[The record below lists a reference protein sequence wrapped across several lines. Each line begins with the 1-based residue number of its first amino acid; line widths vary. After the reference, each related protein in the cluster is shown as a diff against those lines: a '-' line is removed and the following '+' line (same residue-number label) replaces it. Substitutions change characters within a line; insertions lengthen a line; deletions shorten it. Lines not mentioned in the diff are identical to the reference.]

1 MEFSIATL
9 LSNFTDD
16 KLVAVKVL
24 EKKLGC
30 QDENSLRKLQIV
42 LDVLQKIGLLVKDRG
57 KYRRVT
63 EEGVIEAKLRCS
75 SKGFCF
81 AIQDMEGSEDIYIRE
96 SHLSTAWNGD
106 RVLVKLTKEGSRRRS
121 PEGEVRLVLE
131 RSNQSLLAR
140 VKHLNTGFR
149 AVPLDDRLLF
159 ELELEPDET
168 DLMQAIDHLV
178 HVEVQRYPLGQHPPI
193 GRVVQILGSDA
204 EAAADIDLVCCKHDL
219 PRTFSPNVLAATAGL
234 PTPLKETVI
243 KQRLDLRQLLTVA
256 VTSEGS
262 ISARLNKN
270 NNSENGN
277 KEAALE
283 RLSVSENA
291 FTLEK
296 TDPGHWRLGIHTT
309 DVAHYVL
316 PESPLDRESQKRGS
330 CVYLGE
336 TVLPMLPQAL
346 EESCSLVP
354 GSERLAL
361 SVLITL
367 NTVGQIVEF
376 EIQSS
381 VIKVD
386 YLLNSQA
393 LSVTPKTE
401 SEDGASYAASPVGTI
416 DTSTN
421 LNHSAPNLISALQD
435 LNPETAELLNQL
447 AVLGQVVREQRRQR
461 GGFELQLPS
470 SYSPYNDE
478 GELGAMVGAS
488 ASLPSLL
495 TELVILANHVVAAH
509 LQALEIPVIYR
520 VQPAP
525 DPEEVQ
531 EVIKLASNLGIE
543 LTLEQEA
550 VVQPSDFKRFTQQF
564 AQSPESEQVLTYL
577 LRDTL
582 KPASYSTIPAAHF
595 GLAIEQGY
603 TRCNSP
609 LQRYP
614 DLLVQRALQTLFEQG
629 RDRRTTRAKERVN
642 LHHSSSHGQVTWNV
656 LPPELQQEL
665 ETDMSATIV
674 HLNER
679 EKEVQDA
686 QADLAGLQK
695 AQLMKE
701 RIGEVFSGLITG
713 VQSYGFFVEIEVV
726 SPNGRLLRVEGL
738 VHVSSLKDDW
748 YEYRNRQQALFG
760 RKNRASYRLGDRVPV
775 QVKSVDYYRQ
785 QIDLVTVN
793 GNRQPNNEELFDQ
806 ENGDELI
813 PDSEFYPDEE

>member
-9 LSNFTDD
+9 LANFTDD
-16 KLVAVKVL
+16 KLVAAKVL

-30 QDENSLRKLQIV
+30 QDELSLRKLEIA
-42 LDVLQKIGLLVKDRG
+42 LDILQKIGLLVKERG

-81 AIQDMEGSEDIYIRE
+81 AIQDTEGSEDIYIRE

-140 VKHLNTGFR
+140 VKHASTGFR

-159 ELELEPDET
+159 ELELEPDDT

-234 PTPLKETVI
+234 PTQLKETVLR
-243 KQRLDLRQLLTVA
+243 QRLDLRQLLTVA
-256 VTSEGS
+256 VTNGDLYPH
-262 ISARLNKN
+262 LN
-270 NNSENGN
+270 SDREDGN
-277 KEAALE
+277 TEVEAGM
-283 RLSVSENA
+283 RRIENA

-296 TDPGHWRLGIHTT
+296 TSAGHWQLGIHTT
-309 DVAHYVL
+309 DVAYYIL
-316 PESPLDRESQKRGS
+316 PGSPLDRESQKRGS

-336 TVLPMLPQAL
+336 TVLPMLPELL
-346 EESCSLVP
+346 ENNCSLVP
-354 GSERLAL
+354 GKERLAI
-361 SVLITL
+361 SVLVTL
-367 NTVGQIVEF
+367 NATGQVVEF
-376 EIQSS
+376 EIQPST
-381 VIKVD
+381 IKVD
-386 YLLNSQA
+386 YHLNTQPLL
-393 LSVTPKTE
+393 VTTKTE
-401 SEDGASYAASPVGTI
+401 SEAAADAPPLVTTT
-416 DTSTN
+416 DTSDNPNQSATSFLSTLQDTN
-421 LNHSAPNLISALQD
+421 LPI
-435 LNPETAELLNQL
+435 AELLNQL
-447 AVLGQVVREQRRQR
+447 ADLAQAVREQRRQR
-461 GGFELQLPS
+461 SGFELELPLAP
-470 SYSPYNDE
+470 SPYNDE
-478 GELGAMVGAS
+478 GELGAIVGVS
-488 ASLPSLL
+488 TTLPSLL
-495 TELVILANHVVAAH
+495 RELVIMANHVVAAH

-525 DPEEVQ
+525 DPEEIQ

-543 LTLEQEA
+543 LALEQEG

-564 AQSPESEQVLTYL
+564 AQSPESKQVLTYL

-582 KPASYSTIPAAHF
+582 KSASYSTIPSAHF
-595 GLAIEQGY
+595 GLALEQGY

-642 LHHSSSHGQVTWNV
+642 LRHSSSHGQITWNV
-656 LPPELQQEL
+656 LPPEIQQEL
-665 ETDMSATIV
+665 ETDLIAIIM

-701 RIGEVFSGLITG
+701 RIGEVFWGLITG
-713 VQSYGFFVEIEVV
+713 VQSYGFFVEIEVAA
-726 SPNGRLLRVEGL
+726 PNGRLLRVEGL

-793 GNRQPNNEELFDQ
+793 GDRQTSNEELFDQ
-806 ENGDELI
+806 ENGDELSS
-813 PDSEFYPDEE
+813 DSEFYSDEE

>member
-9 LSNFTDD
+9 LANFTDD
-16 KLVAVKVL
+16 KLVAAKVL

-30 QDENSLRKLQIV
+30 QDELSLRKLEIA
-42 LDVLQKIGLLVKDRG
+42 LDVLQKIGLLVKERG

-81 AIQDMEGSEDIYIRE
+81 AIQDTEGSEDIYIRE

-140 VKHLNTGFR
+140 VKQASTGFR

-159 ELELEPDET
+159 ELELEPDAT

-178 HVEVQRYPLGQHPPI
+178 HVEIQRYPLGQHPPI

-219 PRTFSPNVLAATAGL
+219 PRTFSPNVLAATAV
-234 PTPLKETVI
+234 PTQLKETVLR
-243 KQRLDLRQLLTVA
+243 QRLDLRQLLTVA
-256 VTSEGS
+256 VTNGDLYP
-262 ISARLNKN
+262 RLD
-270 NNSENGN
+270 SHSGDGN
-277 KEAALE
+277 TEVEAGML
-283 RLSVSENA
+283 RIENA

-296 TDPGHWRLGIHTT
+296 TSAGHWQLGIHTT
-309 DVAHYVL
+309 DVAHYIL
-316 PESPLDRESQKRGS
+316 PNSPLDRESQKRGS

-336 TVLPMLPQAL
+336 TVLPMLPEVL
-346 EESCSLVP
+346 ENNCSLVP
-354 GSERLAL
+354 DKERLAL
-361 SVLITL
+361 SVLVTL
-367 NTVGQIVEF
+367 NATGQVVEF
-376 EIQSS
+376 EIQPST
-381 VIKVD
+381 IKVD
-386 YLLNSQA
+386 YHLNTQPLL
-393 LSVTPKTE
+393 VTPKTE
-401 SEDGASYAASPVGTI
+401 SEAVAGAEPPLVTTT
-416 DTSTN
+416 DTSEN
-421 LNHSAPNLISALQD
+421 PNQSAPSFLSIQD
-435 LNPETAELLNQL
+435 TNKAIAELLNQL
-447 AVLGQVVREQRRQR
+447 ASLAQAVREQRRQR
-461 GGFELQLPS
+461 SGFELELPPTP
-470 SYSPYNDE
+470 SPYNDE
-478 GELGAMVGAS
+478 GELGAIVGVS
-488 ASLPSLL
+488 ATLPSLL
-495 TELVILANHVVAAH
+495 RELVILANHIVAAH

-520 VQPAP
+520 AQPAP
-525 DPEEVQ
+525 DPEEIQ

-543 LTLEQEA
+543 LALEQEG

-564 AQSPESEQVLTYL
+564 AQSPESKQVLTYL

-582 KPASYSTIPAAHF
+582 KSASYSTIPSAHF
-595 GLAIEQGY
+595 CLAIEQGY

-614 DLLVQRALQTLFEQG
+614 DLLVQRALQILFEQG

-642 LHHSSSHGQVTWNV
+642 LRHSSSHGQITWNV
-656 LPPELQQEL
+656 LPPEIQQEL
-665 ETDMSATIV
+665 ETDLSAIIM

-701 RIGEVFSGLITG
+701 RIGEVFFGLITG
-713 VQSYGFFVEIEVV
+713 VQSYGFFVEIEVA

-793 GNRQPNNEELFDQ
+793 GDRQTNNEELFEP
-806 ENGDELI
+806 ENGDELSS
-813 PDSEFYPDEE
+813 DSEFYLDEE